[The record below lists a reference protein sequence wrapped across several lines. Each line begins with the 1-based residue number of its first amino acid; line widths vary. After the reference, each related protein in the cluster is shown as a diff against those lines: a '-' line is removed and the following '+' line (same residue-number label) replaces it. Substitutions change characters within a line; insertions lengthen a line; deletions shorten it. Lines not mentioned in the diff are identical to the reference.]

1 MSSPEAAISFPPAII
16 LVTGI
21 PGAGKTT
28 VAHHLAARFPRG
40 VHIEADLLQGM
51 IVSGGVW
58 PEPPEPRGEAA
69 DQLLLRYRNSALLAR
84 AFFEAGFQVVID
96 DVVIGEWLDVH
107 RAALEGCPLHLVV
120 LAPAVETVQRRNAGR
135 SKDVFDTWGYLD
147 RNLRS
152 SMAGTGVW
160 VDSSDQTVAQT
171 VDEILDRV
179 WSGGR
184 PGWVDTLA

>member
-1 MSSPEAAISFPPAII
+1 MSSPEATPSFPPAII

-28 VAHHLAARFPRG
+28 VAHRLAARFLKG
-40 VHIEADLLQGM
+40 VHLEADLLQEM

-69 DQLLLRYRNSALLAR
+69 DQLRLRYRNSALLAR
-84 AFFEAGFQVVID
+84 SFFEAGFHVIID
-96 DVVIGEWLDVH
+96 DVVIGEWLDIH
-107 RAALEGCPLHLVV
+107 RAALEGCPLYLVV
-120 LAPAVETVQRRNAGR
+120 LAPAVEAVKRRNAGR

-147 RNLRS
+147 RDLRV
-152 SMAGTGVW
+152 SMAGLGLW
-160 VDSSDQTVAQT
+160 VDSSGQAVEET

-179 WSGGR
+179 WLSGR
-184 PGWVDTLA
+184 LS